1 MSTLY
6 FYMDKL
12 NMKSKSLLFFKDSV
26 EMGLTRC
33 GANPR
38 KATLD
43 QVKDCDINM
52 LRPLPNFDSL
62 RLIHIYIITYETDI

>member
-1 MSTLY
+1 MSTPY
-6 FYMDKL
+6 FDMDKL
-12 NMKSKSLLFFKDSV
+12 NMESKSPLFFKDSV

-62 RLIHIYIITYETDI
+62 SLIHTYSITYQKDI